1 MSSVERL
8 GLKFLHRLDP
18 ELSHGIA
25 LRPLDIDV
33 TLLYGYGFPR
43 WRGGLIHYADTLGA
57 GRILAELQELASQGG
72 TAART
77 PDPVIEDCARRGIPL
92 SEWRR

>member
-1 MSSVERL
+1 L
-8 GLKFLHRLDP
+8 GH
-18 ELSHGIA
+18 
-25 LRPLDIDV
+25 
-33 TLLYGYGFPR
+33 GFPR

-72 TAART
+72 AAART
-77 PDPVIEDCARRGIPL
+77 PDPIIEDCARRGIPL